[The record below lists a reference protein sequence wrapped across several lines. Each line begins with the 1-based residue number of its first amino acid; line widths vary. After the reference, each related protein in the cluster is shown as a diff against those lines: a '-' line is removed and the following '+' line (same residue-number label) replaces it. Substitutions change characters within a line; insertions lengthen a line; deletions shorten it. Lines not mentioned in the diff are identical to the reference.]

1 MATFERVQRPFWMHQ
16 IVEYV
21 LGVAL
26 IMTAVQQPEPAIP
39 AMMGL
44 LVLLNTSVA
53 IGAAGAFR
61 LVPRRVH
68 KQLDLVVIGLL
79 FFMAVQ
85 PFWSIDSTGRMIMA
99 AIGVVMFFIWFHSD
113 FTTPATRQADR
124 KSRATARREAAGPL
138 DSETVGKSAG
148 RIVGEGVN
156 SFKRWKD
163 SMGSD

>member
-1 MATFERVQRPFWMHQ
+1 MATFERVRRPFWMHQ

-53 IGAAGAFR
+53 IGPAGAFR
-61 LVPRRVH
+61 LVPRGLH

-79 FFMAVQ
+79 FFMAAQ
-85 PFWSIDSTGRMIMA
+85 PFWSVDSTGRMIMA
-99 AIGVVMFFIWFHSD
+99 AIGVVMLFIWFHSD
-113 FTTPATRQADR
+113 FTAPEQR
-124 KSRATARREAAGPL
+124 KAERAARKAASDPVS
-138 DSETVGKSAG
+138 SETVGKSAG

>member
-1 MATFERVQRPFWMHQ
+1 MATIERVRRPFWMHQ

-39 AMMGL
+39 AVMGL
-44 LVLLNTSVA
+44 LVLLNASIA
-53 IGAAGAFR
+53 IGPAGAFR
-61 LVPRRVH
+61 LVPRRLH

-79 FFMAVQ
+79 FFMAAQ
-85 PFWSIDSTGRMIMA
+85 PFWNIDATGRMIMA
-99 AIGVVMFFIWFHSD
+99 AIGVVMLFIWFHSD
-113 FTTPATRQADR
+113 FTEPAER
-124 KSRATARREAAGPL
+124 KAQREARKAANTPVS
-138 DSETVGKSAG
+138 SETVGKSAG

-156 SFKRWKD
+156 SLKRWKD